1 MSLPSTTEAP
11 SYKKCTKGEPK
22 GPAPDQRLFGDPDTS
37 TIVPENTQTTI
48 THASQ
53 HETAILRAIMDATGT
68 ILRVAYYNAL
78 QHRTIS
84 LISLLPHKKTPQ
96 ASNEVTTILDF
107 TSRILDR
114 PPFLISHFAFLTLV
128 LDRTYK
134 SIVIPPVV
142 AAVWDE
148 VDVGFPWARAY
159 LHAAGEV
166 RRRCSKQPYYYGVRV
181 IFNAAEAA
189 AALAR
194 SGFPVDVQTE
204 LYGIAQEM
212 DDCFV

>member
-1 MSLPSTTEAP
+1 MPVSSTTEAP
-11 SYKKCTKGEPK
+11 SDK
-22 GPAPDQRLFGDPDTS
+22 RLFRDPDMS
-37 TIVPENTQTTI
+37 TIVPENTQTTTI
-48 THASQ
+48 HASQ

-68 ILRVAYYNAL
+68 TLRVAYYNAL

-84 LISLLPHKKTPQ
+84 LISHPPHEKTPET
-96 ASNEVTTILDF
+96 SNEVTTILDF
-107 TSRILDR
+107 TSRILHR

-128 LDRTYK
+128 LDRKYK

-159 LHAAGEV
+159 LHTAEEV
-166 RRRCSKQPYYYGVRV
+166 RSRCSKQPYYYGVRV

-194 SGFPVDVQTE
+194 SGFPGEVQSE
-204 LYGIAQEM
+204 LLAQEL